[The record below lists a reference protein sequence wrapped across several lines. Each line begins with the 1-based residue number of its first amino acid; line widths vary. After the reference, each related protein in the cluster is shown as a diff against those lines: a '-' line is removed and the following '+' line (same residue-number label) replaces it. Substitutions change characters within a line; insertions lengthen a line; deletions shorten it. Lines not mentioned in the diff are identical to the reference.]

1 MRLVIGRRPTAWSL
15 ILLASATAVAAQETI
30 TRQPKEAP
38 ADFAARLL
46 PQATELAHTVVEG
59 TFGPGAGNIVILFRA
74 RDNVNTN
81 YTGWVLVPA
90 GSSRY
95 RKYELP
101 AMPEIPSRFEITVS
115 AVMFANAD
123 KDPARE
129 LLVLYAYHRNGSEDD
144 DSNGVHAYDW
154 TGRGF
159 TAMTGM
165 DRNLAGLKTAAA
177 VRRKLKTMGY

>member
-1 MRLVIGRRPTAWSL
+1 MRLVIGCRRAAWCF
-15 ILLASATAVAAQETI
+15 ILLASTTVAVAQETV

-46 PQATELAHTVVEG
+46 PQDRELAHTVVEG
-59 TFGPGAGNIVILFRA
+59 TFGPGPGNIVILFRA
-74 RDNVNTN
+74 RNDVNTN

-101 AMPEIPSRFEITVS
+101 AMPEIPSRFEITVN

-123 KDPARE
+123 KDAARE
-129 LLVLYAYHRNGSEDD
+129 MLVLYSYHRNGSEDD
-144 DSNGVHAYDW
+144 DSNAVHAYDW

-159 TAMTGM
+159 TGM
-165 DRNLAGLKTAAA
+165 AGIDRNLAGLKTAAA
-177 VRRKLKTMGY
+177 VRRKLKSMGH